1 MAFYNLLFFI
11 LTWSYVLN
19 AFQLIRS
26 SHESQKFIRSGQLG
40 APRSLPL
47 RDSMSATL
55 GIDPETVKAL
65 NELQGAV
72 SSGVSSGNALIDTLD
87 KFSSSPLILLLPI
100 LAAVLIGGSI
110 CYFIYSWS
118 QLSSE

>member
-1 MAFYNLLFFI
+1 MMAFYNLLFFI

-72 SSGVSSGNALIDTLD
+72 SSEVSSGNALIGQC
-87 KFSSSPLILLLPI
+87 LLLM
-100 LAAVLIGGSI
+100 LLLKLFN
-110 CYFIYSWS
+110 YFFYRYA
-118 QLSSE
+118 